1 MDILQQPAGES
12 PQSGSGQPQGL
23 EGKDQ
28 FLNHASSLLRPFSTR
43 WGLRWAGIP
52 PGTQAEEAGSL
63 ELCAEKTY
71 K

>member
-1 MDILQQPAGES
+1 M
-12 PQSGSGQPQGL
+12 